1 MATIPFEMK
10 SKLSPTIASTES
22 LDVPPRPANLMT
34 AGLQLVTQTM
44 GEIVTKQM
52 DFMRAEGGE
61 IAKSAAALGKPGG
74 SIEAAQSYAAA
85 IRGGAEAGF
94 ANLREIQVLSR
105 DCAWGLLGIYMDTMS
120 ETAGN
125 GRVSAFTRNW

>member
-34 AGLQLVTQTM
+34 AGMQLVTQTM

-52 DFMRAEGGE
+52 DFMRTEGSE

-74 SIEAAQSYAAA
+74 
-85 IRGGAEAGF
+85 
-94 ANLREIQVLSR
+94 
-105 DCAWGLLGIYMDTMS
+105 
-120 ETAGN
+120 
-125 GRVSAFTRNW
+125 